1 MELHAGGR
9 FETANGIPPRRR
21 VATGY
26 AEAPPFC
33 VVRPAPAAAAQLLDG
48 GMRFVQQRIE
58 QIRFVRVDGF
68 ERFGKLDG
76 AGPQVWRPH
85 NIPRAL
91 RSARTSW
98 LRYSP
103 MLLSV

>member
-1 MELHAGGR
+1 
-9 FETANGIPPRRR
+9 
-21 VATGY
+21 
-26 AEAPPFC
+26 
-33 VVRPAPAAAAQLLDG
+33 
-48 GMRFVQQRIE
+48 
-58 QIRFVRVDGF
+58 VRVDGF